1 MKRVTGEEGRG
12 EMLRES
18 REPARGGGGRGG
30 PAMLHARFPA
40 LGEDEREWRD
50 GGDCSRGWKIQ
61 GWGSISKRDGV
72 GIFLS
77 SRG

>member
-1 MKRVTGEEGRG
+1 
-12 EMLRES
+12 ML
-18 REPARGGGGRGG
+18 
-30 PAMLHARFPA
+30 LHARFPA
-40 LGEDEREWRD
+40 LREDEREWRGGGRLSRD
-50 GGDCSRGWKIQ
+50 GKFQ